1 MVIIKISILYFIQIT
16 HIGDFPSNGT
26 RLLTYK
32 YKSLIIPLYKAI
44 VRPHLECCI
53 QAWSP
58 YIREDID
65 MLEKNTEECN

>member
-32 YKSLIIPLYKAI
+32 DKSLNVPLYKAI
-44 VRPHLECCI
+44 VRPHLDYCI
-53 QAWSP
+53 QACSP

-65 MLEKNTEECN
+65 VLVYQMIKL